1 MASRTRPE
9 PVVDLL
15 LLAVAAV
22 WGASF
27 LAAKDL
33 AAETGVPAA
42 VALRFLVAV
51 AATGLVCLARR
62 ERLPRG

>member
-1 MASRTRPE
+1 MRSPIRSE

-33 AAETGVPAA
+33 AAE
-42 VALRFLVAV
+42 
-51 AATGLVCLARR
+51 
-62 ERLPRG
+62 